1 MERPTVPEL
10 TARLKSLRLQ
20 RGMTQEAFAEAS
32 GISYKYY
39 QAVEQGLKKDLRLST
54 IIRLAKAHGMEA
66 WELLKPET
74 MEARKWKADPKRKS
88 EL

>member
-10 TARLKSLRLQ
+10 TARLKALRLQ
-20 RGMTQEAFAEAS
+20 KGLTQEAFAEAS

-39 QAVEQGLKKDLRLST
+39 QAVELGLKKDLRLST
-54 IIRLAKAHGMEA
+54 IIRLARAHDMEA

-74 MEARKWKADPKRKS
+74 VAQSKKTPPRKPPGT
-88 EL
+88 

>member
-10 TARLKSLRLQ
+10 TARLKALRLQ
-20 RGMTQEAFAEAS
+20 KGLTQEAFAESS

-54 IIRLAKAHGMEA
+54 IIRLARAHDMEA

-74 MEARKWKADPKRKS
+74 GTARLKK
-88 EL
+88 